1 MADERRRYERVGI
14 PLEARWEGLAG
25 RHAARISDIS
35 LGGCYVETLGQVA
48 EGERINFE
56 IQLPTERW
64 LPLRGEVAHYY
75 PHMGFGLRFFDLTE
89 AEEDVLARLIEYVR
103 GD

>member
-1 MADERRRYERVGI
+1 MTDERRRYERVGI

-48 EGERINFE
+48 EGERVNFE
-56 IQLPTERW
+56 VRLPTERW
-64 LPLRGEVAHYY
+64 LRLRGIVAHYY
-75 PHMGFGLRFFDLTE
+75 PNLGFGVRFSALTE
-89 AEEDVLARLIEYVR
+89 AEQEVLARLIEYAR

>member
-1 MADERRRYERVGI
+1 MTDERRRYERVDI

-25 RHAARISDIS
+25 RQSARISDIS

-48 EGERINFE
+48 EGEQINFE
-56 IQLPTERW
+56 IRLPTERW
-64 LPLRGEVAHYY
+64 LRLRGIVAHYY
-75 PHMGFGLRFFDLTE
+75 PNLGFGVRFFDLTA
-89 AEEDVLARLIEYVR
+89 AEQDVLARLLEYVR